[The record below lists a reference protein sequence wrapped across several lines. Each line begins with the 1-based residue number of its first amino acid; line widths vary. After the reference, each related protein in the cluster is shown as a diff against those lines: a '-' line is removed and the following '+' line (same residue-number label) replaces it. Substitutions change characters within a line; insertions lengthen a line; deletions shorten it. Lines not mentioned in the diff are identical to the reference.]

1 MSEKRTVKNWPT
13 NSHMD
18 YYSPDIGWSYL
29 GSDNKHDYYINHVE
43 RWTSIVYG
51 EEPWKYVSMPYD
63 QIVSG
68 STDRAGSASL
78 FAILADEYPYSKL
91 INLVNKS
98 VEIVNYE

>member
-51 EEPWKYVSMPYD
+51 EEPRKYVSMPYD

-68 STDRAGSASL
+68 STD
-78 FAILADEYPYSKL
+78 LADEYPYSKL

-98 VEIVNYE
+98 VEIVDYE